1 MAIHVT
7 PEELRGVVERQ
18 ARYIGALQTRLFVAE
33 AKLEAA
39 EAELATLKRQLA
51 EPGEAEAEVQAS

>member
-18 ARYIGALQTRLFVAE
+18 AKHIGVLQTRLFVTE
-33 AKLEAA
+33 AKLEAV
-39 EAELATLKRQLA
+39 EAELATLKQRLA
-51 EPGEAEAEVQAS
+51 EPDEAEAEVQTS